1 MDKHPHHDVD
11 AMRSDIEAARLRP
24 VAADSRLA
32 NPNPLGFGAFAT
44 TLMTLSLS
52 NMGFRGVDNQTVF
65 IADLCLLAGFGLLI
79 SAQWEMVRGST
90 FGYTVL
96 AAFGLYYAGYGV
108 LLMPSMGIVGAY
120 GGKSPEFYN
129 AFGFYLLVWSILNF
143 FFFLASLAT
152 NIPNIIIYGA
162 LELSYIFNCASHFAL
177 ADGNA
182 SMGTNLTKA
191 SGAFGFVSALAGYY
205 MLCHGLCQGALPFK
219 MPLCETERFF
229 RGRRPVGKEM

>member
-1 MDKHPHHDVD
+1 MVD
-11 AMRSDIEAARLRP
+11 LEL
-24 VAADSRLA
+24 LF
-32 NPNPLGFGAFAT
+32 L
-44 TLMTLSLS
+44 LSLPS
-52 NMGFRGVDNQTVF
+52 NVSTTVE
-65 IADLCLLAGFGLLI
+65 
-79 SAQWEMVRGST
+79 QRVQN
-90 FGYTVL
+90 
-96 AAFGLYYAGYGV
+96 
-108 LLMPSMGIVGAY
+108 
-120 GGKSPEFYN
+120 SPTN
-129 AFGFYLLVWSILNF
+129 PRR
-143 FFFLASLAT
+143 

-205 MLCHGLCQGALPFK
+205 MLCHGLCQGALPFT